1 MTHTADGPP
10 PIVAATPLV
19 PGVSLSVTTQER
31 VELLD
36 ITGRVADMVSRSHI
50 RDGIALVSSMHT
62 TLALFIN
69 EFQDALLDD
78 IQRFLEQLVG
88 RSTYWKHNDPHYS
101 DCDRFN
107 ADAHMRAML
116 LGHSLTLPVQSGRL
130 MLGTFQ
136 AVILAE
142 LDGPRAR
149 TVHVQMLGR

>member
-1 MTHTADGPP
+1 MCDGRAGPEMTHTADGPP

-36 ITGRVADMVSRSHI
+36 ITGRVADMVGRSHI

-88 RSTYWKHNDPHYS
+88 RSTYWKHNAQP
-101 DCDRFN
+101 
-107 ADAHMRAML
+107 
-116 LGHSLTLPVQSGRL
+116 PVPRG
-130 MLGTFQ
+130 
-136 AVILAE
+136 AE
-142 LDGPRAR
+142 
-149 TVHVQMLGR
+149 VSVWC

>member
-36 ITGRVADMVSRSHI
+36 ITGRVADMVGRSHI

-88 RSTYWKHNDPHYS
+88 RSTYWKHNAQP
-101 DCDRFN
+101 
-107 ADAHMRAML
+107 
-116 LGHSLTLPVQSGRL
+116 PVPRG
-130 MLGTFQ
+130 
-136 AVILAE
+136 AE
-142 LDGPRAR
+142 
-149 TVHVQMLGR
+149 VSVWC